1 MRDLTYNFKQLAQR
15 NRDGSFATQAN
26 RMRML
31 SLFADQLQEAGF
43 YALKTAD
50 QLKGRHVEALVRRWQ
65 KEQISAGT
73 MKNRMS
79 VIRWWAEKVNKAS
92 VVYRDN
98 KAYGI
103 NNRQYVT
110 NEQKAQ
116 VLDQEKWALVA
127 DERVKMSLALQ
138 KAFGLR
144 KEEAIKFQPAYAD
157 QGGFIRLKSSWTKGG
172 KERVIPVRNEAQR
185 LLLDSLYKAVGKASL
200 IPPTRSYIQQVKIY
214 ERHTQKV
221 GLSKLHGLRHQYAQD
236 RYTEL
241 TGLIPPA
248 AGGKSSKAL
257 SVAEKQQDLEARLLI
272 SREMG
277 HEREQITAV
286 YLGR

>member
-1 MRDLTYNFKQLAQR
+1 
-15 NRDGSFATQAN
+15 
-26 RMRML
+26 
-31 SLFADQLQEAGF
+31 
-43 YALKTAD
+43 
-50 QLKGRHVEALVRRWQ
+50 
-65 KEQISAGT
+65 
-73 MKNRMS
+73 
-79 VIRWWAEKVNKAS
+79 
-92 VVYRDN
+92 
-98 KAYGI
+98 
-103 NNRQYVT
+103 
-110 NEQKAQ
+110 
-116 VLDQEKWALVA
+116 
-127 DERVKMSLALQ
+127 MSLALQ